1 MPKITK
7 IEEQKNKDR
16 VNIYVDD
23 EFFVGVYAD
32 LVYTLRLKKGNDI
45 DKESIQKI
53 IDDEMYLKA
62 KNKALSIL
70 SRSSQSQK
78 NIVYKLSK
86 NEFDEKTI
94 DRVLDFLK
102 EYKFIDDK
110 ILAKNMVKDKVNINK
125 YGKNKI
131 KQALYSKGIDS
142 STINTTLECEISEE
156 KEFEN
161 ALYLGNKKYDKIK
174 NEDKN
179 KIYKKLSSHL
189 TYKGFGYDI
198 VRKVINQIMNAE
210 FY

>member
-23 EFFVGVYAD
+23 EFFIGIYAD
-32 LVYTLRLKKGNDI
+32 LVYTLKLKKGNDI
-45 DKESIQKI
+45 DKESVQKI

-62 KNKALSIL
+62 KNKALNIL
-70 SRSSQSQK
+70 SRAPQSQK

-86 NEFDEKTI
+86 NEFNEKTI

-102 EYKFIDDK
+102 EYKFIDDE
-110 ILAKNMVKDKVNINK
+110 ILAKNMVKDKLNINK
-125 YGKNKI
+125 YGKNRI

-142 STINTTLECEISEE
+142 STINTALESEVDE
-156 KEFEN
+156 DKEFEN
-161 ALYLGNKKYDKIK
+161 ALYLGNKRYEKIK

-179 KIYKKLSSHL
+179 KIYQKLSSHL
-189 TYKGFGYDI
+189 TYKGFGYDT
-198 VRKVINQIMNAE
+198 VRKVVNKIMNTE
-210 FY
+210 F

>member
-7 IEEQKNKDR
+7 IEKQKNKDR

-23 EFFVGVYAD
+23 EFFIGIYAD
-32 LVYTLRLKKGNDI
+32 LVYTLKLKKGNDI

-62 KNKALSIL
+62 KNKALNIL

-78 NIVYKLSK
+78 NIIYKLSK
-86 NEFDEKTI
+86 SEFDEKTI
-94 DRVLDFLK
+94 NRVLDFLK
-102 EYKFIDDK
+102 EYKFIDDEN
-110 ILAKNMVKDKVNINK
+110 LAKNMVKDKLNINK

-131 KQALYSKGIDS
+131 KQALYSKGFDS
-142 STINTTLECEISEE
+142 STINNTLQSEIDDE

-161 ALYLGNKKYDKIK
+161 ALYLGNKKYEKIK
-174 NEDKN
+174 SEDKN

-189 TYKGFGYDI
+189 TYKGFGYEI
-198 VRKVINQIMNAE
+198 VRKVVNKIMNTE
-210 FY
+210 F

>member
-7 IEEQKNKDR
+7 IEEQKNTDR
-16 VNIYVDD
+16 VNLYVDD
-23 EFFVGVYAD
+23 EFFMGLYKD
-32 LVYTLRLKKGNDI
+32 LVYTLKLKKGNEI
-45 DKESIQKI
+45 DKDSIEKI

-70 SRSSQSQK
+70 SRSSQSQN
-78 NIVYKLSK
+78 NIIYKLSK

-94 DRVLDFLK
+94 ERVLDFLK
-102 EYKFIDDK
+102 KYKFIDDEN
-110 ILAKNMVKDKVNINK
+110 LAKSIVKDKLNINK

-131 KQALYSKGIDS
+131 KQTLYSKGIDS
-142 STINTTLECEISEE
+142 LTINTAIECEIDDE

-161 ALYLGNKKYDKIK
+161 ALYLGNKKYQKIK

-179 KIYKKLSSHL
+179 KIYQKLSNHL

-198 VRKVINQIMNAE
+198 VRKVVNKIMNTE
-210 FY
+210 F